1 MDWTCGT
8 CGASAEQEEETAEE
22 KEETAVGTS
31 LAVSRLTCF
40 EPGTLREIFRIHQY
54 DIIYIYLC
62 YAMLYYI
69 ILYCIILYY
78 INLYYIVILL
88 SQVWQA

>member
-54 DIIYIYLC
+54 DIIYIYIYVMLC
-62 YAMLYYI
+62 
-69 ILYCIILYY
+69 CIILYY
-78 INLYYIVILL
+78 IVSYYIT
-88 SQVWQA
+88 